1 MTATKTNAP
10 GKTFKKSQR
19 IQIVHYGEGNA
30 LNMLTLYSTV
40 GGYNKILDHYSS
52 QAVDECLNDIL
63 SNGGIGISKKTANG
77 VTLQVRLSYI

>member
-1 MTATKTNAP
+1 MIVTKTN
-10 GKTFKKSQR
+10 TNSLKKSQR
-19 IQIVHYGEGNA
+19 IQIIHYGEGNA

-52 QAVDECLNDIL
+52 QAVNECLNDIL
-63 SNGGIGISKKTANG
+63 LNGDIGISKKTANG

>member
-1 MTATKTNAP
+1 MTVTKTNA
-10 GKTFKKSQR
+10 KSFKKSQR
-19 IQIVHYGEGNA
+19 IQIVHHGEGNA

-40 GGYNKILDHYSS
+40 GGYNKVLDHYSS

>member
-1 MTATKTNAP
+1 MTATKTNT
-10 GKTFKKSQR
+10 KSFKKSQR

-40 GGYNKILDHYSS
+40 GGYNKVLDHYSS

-63 SNGGIGISKKTANG
+63 SDGGIGISKKTANG